1 MKKTMAFLLILLIL
15 LTGQMSLAE
24 SVPAVGSIVTFGTYE
39 QDNDLL
45 NGPEP
50 IEWVVLD
57 IQDGRVL
64 LTSRYALDGMIYNEG
79 YLVDTTWEECD
90 LRVWLNDTFFNTA
103 FTSEEQDRI
112 PQVTVDNGP
121 EQGAA
126 GWRSQGGNDTQD
138 RVYLLSFKEVGD
150 YFADN
155 RARMLQA
162 TPYALSKGIY
172 VDAGSGNTWWW
183 LRSAGRQQCR
193 VATVS
198 GSGTHGLMSHAIT
211 SVVGAVRPVIWVDIG
226 DGLMQND

>member
-1 MKKTMAFLLILLIL
+1 MAVLKRIISVIAAAWLLL
-15 LTGQMSLAE
+15 GAQALAE
-24 SVPAVGSIVTFGTYE
+24 DSWAVGSTVTLGTWE
-39 QDNDLL
+39 QDNDLD

-50 IEWVVLD
+50 IKWLVLD
-57 IQDGRVL
+57 RQDGRAL
-64 LTSRYALDGMIYNEG
+64 LTSCYALDGMIYNEG
-79 YLVDTTWEECD
+79 YLVDTTWEECG
-90 LRVWLNDTFFNTA
+90 LRVWLNDTFLNTA
-103 FTSEEQDRI
+103 FTQEEQARI
-112 PQVTVDNGP
+112 PEVYVDNGP
-121 EQGAA
+121 GQGAA
-126 GWRSQGGNDTQD
+126 GWRSKGGNDTWD
-138 RVYLLSFKEVGD
+138 RVFLLSFKEVGE

-211 SVVGAVRPVIWVDIG
+211 TVVGAVRPAIWVDIG
-226 DGLMQND
+226 E